1 MIANLI
7 FKQFFSIKSDKTE
20 DKLRTLN
27 INEFPPSERPA
38 SHTHTP

>member
-20 DKLRTLN
+20 LN
-27 INEFPPSERPA
+27 SELSIFNEFPPSERPA
-38 SHTHTP
+38 SHTHLK